1 MSVGALTDKN
11 DKPTNA
17 EVANVLG
24 ATLQLWQA
32 LVQHIL
38 ATYHAREDFRFCY
51 GKQHGWALRFR
62 VKGNLLTALY
72 PARNSF
78 TVQVILNGAAL
89 EKAQALKLGNGVR
102 QAMARAKPY
111 PEGKWLFVPVQSEHD
126 LGDVQHL
133 LWLKTGVVSRRN

>member
-1 MSVGALTDKN
+1 MSIGAFTEKN
-11 DKPTNA
+11 HEPTNA
-17 EVANVLG
+17 EIANGLG

-32 LVQHIL
+32 LVQHIR
-38 ATYHAREDFRFCY
+38 ATYHGREDLRFCY
-51 GKQHGWALRFR
+51 GKQYGWALRFR
-62 VKGNLLTALY
+62 VKASLLTALY

-89 EKAQALKLGNGVR
+89 EQAQALKPGTAVR

-126 LGDVQHL
+126 LGDVQRL
-133 LWLKTGVVSRRN
+133 LALKTGVVSRRN